1 MAALDTFLARLLPR
15 AMGAEDPVAR
25 QALVDAAIDF
35 CERTL
40 VVQQVLTPINVVAAQ
55 ASYTLSLS
63 TDLAVAQVR
72 RAWYL
77 GAPLG
82 PVADDSIGSPLAYLS
97 DVGDGEVEAETGP
110 PSVCLWHENKLRL
123 YPIPTENKT
132 EGLVVRVAVK
142 PTTDAAA
149 LPDELLTHWREAIVH
164 GALERVLNM
173 RGSAHY
179 DPQAADRS
187 GTQFAA
193 AVAKAK
199 AMARTGRV
207 PGELSVTMRPFA

>member
-1 MAALDTFLARLLPR
+1 MVIRSKQ
-15 AMGAEDPVAR
+15 V
-25 QALVDAAIDF
+25 
-35 CERTL
+35 RTS
-40 VVQQVLTPINVVAAQ
+40 QGSFVAARFCHE
-55 ASYTLSLS
+55 
-63 TDLAVAQVR
+63 AVAQVR

-77 GAPLG
+77 GTPLG

-123 YPIPTENKT
+123 YPIPAENKT